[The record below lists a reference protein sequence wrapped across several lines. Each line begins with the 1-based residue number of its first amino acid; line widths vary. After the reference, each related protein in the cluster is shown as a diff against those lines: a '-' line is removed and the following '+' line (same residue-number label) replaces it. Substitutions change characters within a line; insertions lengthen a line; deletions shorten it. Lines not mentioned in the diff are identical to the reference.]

1 MKKSSST
8 DLTKGPILRSAILFM
23 LPLIG
28 GSVFQQLYNTVDF
41 LFVGN
46 FLDKTAA
53 AAVGASAT
61 IINCTIGLFTGIS
74 VGTGVIMAQSI
85 GAGRE
90 DAAGRTLHTS
100 VTFGMIGGALLLVL
114 GIAFSPQILRAL
126 NTPESVMPQA
136 VTYIRIYLLSIPMVI
151 FYNMV
156 SGGFRAEG
164 DSASPFKVLVICGI
178 LNVGFDALFII
189 VLKLGVAG
197 AAVATMVTQTLS
209 AVMIGVMASRK
220 GRRIRLSFRELG
232 LDTILLKWVLR
243 VGLPTGIQTIIITIS
258 NIFVQYFINGF
269 GDTAVA
275 AFATYYKVENLIFL
289 FILAIGQTTTTFA
302 AQNLGAGE
310 YGRIR
315 RGTIIT
321 SVSGALFSGSLAL
334 IILYFGETVF
344 GWFMKDQEVVQTA
357 VSLAAVSFP
366 FYWIYPIL
374 EGMGGA
380 VRGMGFSLSSMI
392 AVIANFCILRLLLL
406 PVILFCIL
414 CAAMLLGEHFVPMGS
429 LLILLTLVLV
439 LLYRLLFRK
448 ARAHNSQIQDMDGH
462 EFEYYCADILSK
474 NGFRNVTV
482 TPGSNDYGADIVAT
496 REGEKWVIQC
506 KRYSS
511 ALGNS
516 PVQEVVAA
524 KSYYC
529 ADRAAVMTNSSFTG
543 NARSLAEANDVWLV
557 DGEQLELMS

>member
-61 IINCTIGLFTGIS
+61 LINCTIGLFTGIS

-232 LDTILLKWVLR
+232 LDTMLLKWVLR

-344 GWFMKDQEVVQTA
+344 GWFMKNQEVVQTA

-406 PVILFCIL
+406 YLVSENIHSLSAIAAVYPVTWATAAITFCVLFAI
-414 CAAMLLGEHFVPMGS
+414 
-429 LLILLTLVLV
+429 TL
-439 LLYRLLFRK
+439 K
-448 ARAHNSQIQDMDGH
+448 K
-462 EFEYYCADILSK
+462 SK
-474 NGFRNVTV
+474 NN
-482 TPGSNDYGADIVAT
+482 N
-496 REGEKWVIQC
+496 
-506 KRYSS
+506 
-511 ALGNS
+511 L
-516 PVQEVVAA
+516 
-524 KSYYC
+524 
-529 ADRAAVMTNSSFTG
+529 
-543 NARSLAEANDVWLV
+543 
-557 DGEQLELMS
+557 